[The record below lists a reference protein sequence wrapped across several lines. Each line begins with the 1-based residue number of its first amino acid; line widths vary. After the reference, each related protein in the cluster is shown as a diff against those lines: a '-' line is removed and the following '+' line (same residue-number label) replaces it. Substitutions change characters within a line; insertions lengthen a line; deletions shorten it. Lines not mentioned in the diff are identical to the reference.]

1 MKRKVVMF
9 LTCLFIGIGLASGQ
23 NRTVRG
29 NVTSAEDGLP
39 VVGASIIIDGTTIG
53 SVTDLDGNFTIAN
66 VPSSAKTMT
75 VSYVGMRTQKLEI
88 SSNVRIVLQPDAEMI
103 DEVIVVAY
111 GTSKKSS
118 FTGSA
123 QNIDGKKM
131 ELRPISSVTKGIEGQ
146 VTGVQVT
153 NSSGQPGSSPDIR
166 IRGFGSLNASN
177 SPLYVVD
184 GIPYDGALNA
194 INPSDIESMTILK
207 DASAGA
213 LYGARG
219 ANGVVMITTKKGK
232 EGKAQVTYRSN
243 VGWASRAGHD
253 YNNVDM
259 KEYTQLLYESL
270 RNGYIYTDGMPWA
283 DGEAAAR
290 AALKG
295 RMGGELYNPFKNY
308 TWDEI
313 IDPATGQV
321 RPDATP
327 AWNENWMDAVRHD
340 NAFRHEHQLSVNG
353 GSDRNKYMMS
363 FGYVNEDGILKATN
377 FQRYNTR
384 INLESKVTD
393 WFTANANVSLAHTV
407 TDYSTY
413 TGSAN
418 SNVWFTAQFAN
429 PLFPMY
435 LKNLDGTN
443 ALDANG
449 NPQLDYGENGR
460 PGTLTDF
467 NVLGGLL
474 DDKWSYK
481 RDIAGLRSGLVFG
494 SDSDSFGIFKGL
506 KLAINFGLDYTNT
519 LEMGYYNMH
528 HGNQAKQGGRISKEN
543 GRTQSYTF
551 NQLVTWTRSFGLHN
565 FNVLVGHEYYDYIYE
580 YLGAAKSNLVDGI
593 LELRPG
599 TTMQDADSYTSQYRI
614 NSFLSQFDYNF
625 DDKYYFKASLRQD
638 ASSRFYKDNHT
649 GTFWSLGANWRISKE
664 KFMQNVKWVDNLSF
678 KASYG
683 EQGNDD
689 LNSFYLWQ
697 SLYSLSYSNADNV
710 GGVISSLETKD
721 VTWEKNGNFNIG
733 LEGALFDRRLSFNVE
748 YYNKKTTDMLLEY
761 PMATSTGFDGYNAN
775 VGDMRNSGIEAEI
788 TVNPIRTKDFNWDIT
803 LMGSTVNNKVLKLTN
818 ETPEIISG
826 IYSVAKVGQEL
837 NTFYMI
843 KSAGVDPSNGSP
855 LYWAYEKDDEGN
867 RIDGTDY
874 ITSDRSV
881 ANNCKYY
888 LGSRIPDLYGSIATN
903 LSYKGFDL
911 SVMTTYSMGGKIFD
925 SLYSGG
931 MNVLYISQTWNRNEL
946 RRWQKPGDI
955 TDVPRVELGVAGA
968 QTDRYLI
975 DASYFAIKN
984 ITFGY
989 TFPTSWIRKAGL
1001 TGLRLYTS
1009 MDNLALFTHLD
1020 GMNPQN
1026 NFSGSTSYNYTPN
1039 KTLSV
1044 GLEVKF

>member
-75 VSYVGMRTQKLEI
+75 ISYVGMRTQKLEI

-153 NSSGQPGSSPDIR
+153 SSSGQPGSSPDIR
-166 IRGFGSLNASN
+166 IRGFGSVNASN
-177 SPLYVVD
+177 APLYVVD

-232 EGKAQVTYRSN
+232 EGKAQVTYRSS
-243 VGWASRAGHD
+243 VGWSSRAGHD

-259 KEYTQLLYESL
+259 KEFTQLYYESL
-270 RNGYIYTDGMPWA
+270 RNGFLYDDGMAWA
-283 DGEAAAR
+283 DAESAAR
-290 AALKG
+290 RGLKSKL
-295 RMGGELYNPFKNY
+295 GGELYNPFKNY
-308 TWDEI
+308 TWDTI

-321 RPDATP
+321 RPDATA
-327 AWNENWMDAVRHD
+327 AWDENWMESVKHN

-353 GSDRNKYMMS
+353 GSERNKYMMS
-363 FGYVNEDGILKATN
+363 FGYLNEDGILVTTN
-377 FQRYNTR
+377 FQRYNSR
-384 INLESKVTD
+384 VNLESKVTD
-393 WFTANANVSLAHTV
+393 WFTANANLSLTHTA
-407 TDYSTY
+407 TNYSAY
-413 TGSAN
+413 TSSAN
-418 SNVWFTAQFAN
+418 SNPWYTAQFVN

-449 NPQLDYGENGR
+449 NPQLDYGEKGR

-467 NVLGGLL
+467 SILGGLQ

-506 KLAINFGLDYTNT
+506 KLALNFGLDYTSQ
-519 LEMGYYNMH
+519 LQMGYYNMH
-528 HGNQAKQGGRISKEN
+528 HGNQAKQGGRISKAN
-543 GRTQSYTF
+543 TRTQSYTF

-565 FNVLVGHEYYDYIYE
+565 FNVLVGHEYYDYLNE
-580 YLGAAKSNLVDGI
+580 YLSAAKSNLVEGI

-614 NSFLSQFDYNF
+614 NSFLSQIDYNF

-638 ASSRFYKDNHT
+638 ASSRFYKENHT
-649 GTFWSLGANWRISKE
+649 GTFWSVGANWRISKE
-664 KFMQNVKWVDNLSF
+664 KFMQNVKWIDNLSF
-678 KASYG
+678 KSSYG
-683 EQGNDD
+683 EQGNDE
-689 LNSFYLWQ
+689 LNSLYLWQ
-697 SLYSLSYSNADNV
+697 SLYDLSYSNADNV
-710 GGVISSLETKD
+710 GGLISSLETKD
-721 VTWEKNGNFNIG
+721 VSWEKNGNFNIG

-748 YYNKKTTDMLLEY
+748 YYNRKTKDMLLEY
-761 PMATSTGFDGYNAN
+761 PMATSTGFSGYNAN
-775 VGDMRNSGIEAEI
+775 VGDMRNSGIEAEL
-788 TVNPIRTKDFNWDIT
+788 TVNPVRTKDFNWDIT

-818 ETPEIISG
+818 ETPEIIDG

-837 NTFYMI
+837 NTFYMV
-843 KSAGVDPSNGSP
+843 KSAGVNPDDGSP
-855 LYWAYEKDDEGN
+855 LYWAYEKDSDGN
-867 RIDGTDY
+867 RIEGSDY
-874 ITSDRSV
+874 ITSERSK
-881 ANNCKYY
+881 AENSKYY
-888 LGSRIPDLYGSIATN
+888 LGSRIPDLYGSISTN
-903 LSYKGFDL
+903 LTFKGFDL
-911 SVMTTYSMGGKIFD
+911 SVMTTYSLGGKIYD
-925 SLYSGG
+925 GLYSGS
-931 MNVLYISQTWNRNEL
+931 MNPLYVSGTWNRNAL
-946 RRWQKPGDI
+946 RRWAKPGDI
-955 TDVPRVELGVAGA
+955 TDVPRVQLGTQGA
-968 QTDRYLI
+968 ASDRYLI

-989 TFPTSWIRKAGL
+989 TFPASLIRKAGL

-1026 NFSGSTSYNYTPN
+1026 NFSGSTSFNYTPN
-1039 KTLSV
+1039 KTISV

>member
-1 MKRKVVMF
+1 M
-9 LTCLFIGIGLASGQ
+9 
-23 NRTVRG
+23 
-29 NVTSAEDGLP
+29 
-39 VVGASIIIDGTTIG
+39 VGASIIIDGTTIG

-166 IRGFGSLNASN
+166 IRGFGSLNAS
-177 SPLYVVD
+177 SAPLYVVD

-219 ANGVVMITTKKGK
+219 ANGVIMITTKKGK

-418 SNVWFTAQFAN
+418 SNVWYTAQFAN

-449 NPQLDYGENGR
+449 TPQLDYGENGR

-467 NVLGGLL
+467 NVLGG
-474 DDKWSYK
+474 Y
-481 RDIAGLRSGLVFG
+481 V
-494 SDSDSFGIFKGL
+494 
-506 KLAINFGLDYTNT
+506 
-519 LEMGYYNMH
+519 
-528 HGNQAKQGGRISKEN
+528 
-543 GRTQSYTF
+543 
-551 NQLVTWTRSFGLHN
+551 
-565 FNVLVGHEYYDYIYE
+565 
-580 YLGAAKSNLVDGI
+580 
-593 LELRPG
+593 
-599 TTMQDADSYTSQYRI
+599 
-614 NSFLSQFDYNF
+614 
-625 DDKYYFKASLRQD
+625 
-638 ASSRFYKDNHT
+638 
-649 GTFWSLGANWRISKE
+649 
-664 KFMQNVKWVDNLSF
+664 
-678 KASYG
+678 
-683 EQGNDD
+683 
-689 LNSFYLWQ
+689 
-697 SLYSLSYSNADNV
+697 
-710 GGVISSLETKD
+710 
-721 VTWEKNGNFNIG
+721 
-733 LEGALFDRRLSFNVE
+733 
-748 YYNKKTTDMLLEY
+748 
-761 PMATSTGFDGYNAN
+761 
-775 VGDMRNSGIEAEI
+775 
-788 TVNPIRTKDFNWDIT
+788 
-803 LMGSTVNNKVLKLTN
+803 
-818 ETPEIISG
+818 
-826 IYSVAKVGQEL
+826 
-837 NTFYMI
+837 
-843 KSAGVDPSNGSP
+843 
-855 LYWAYEKDDEGN
+855 
-867 RIDGTDY
+867 
-874 ITSDRSV
+874 
-881 ANNCKYY
+881 
-888 LGSRIPDLYGSIATN
+888 
-903 LSYKGFDL
+903 
-911 SVMTTYSMGGKIFD
+911 
-925 SLYSGG
+925 
-931 MNVLYISQTWNRNEL
+931 
-946 RRWQKPGDI
+946 
-955 TDVPRVELGVAGA
+955 
-968 QTDRYLI
+968 
-975 DASYFAIKN
+975 
-984 ITFGY
+984 
-989 TFPTSWIRKAGL
+989 
-1001 TGLRLYTS
+1001 
-1009 MDNLALFTHLD
+1009 
-1020 GMNPQN
+1020 
-1026 NFSGSTSYNYTPN
+1026 
-1039 KTLSV
+1039 
-1044 GLEVKF
+1044 

>member
-23 NRTVRG
+23 NRTIRG
-29 NVTSAEDGLP
+29 NVTSAEDGMP

-53 SVTDLDGNFTIAN
+53 TVTDLDGNFTIAN

-75 VSYVGMRTQKLEI
+75 VSYVGMKSQKVDVA
-88 SSNVRIVLQPDAEMI
+88 SNVRVVLQPDSEMI

-123 QNIDGKKM
+123 QSIDGKKM

-177 SPLYVVD
+177 APLYVVD
-184 GIPYDGALNA
+184 GIPYDAALNA
-194 INPSDIESMTILK
+194 INPADIESMTILK

-219 ANGVVMITTKKGK
+219 ANGVVLITTKKGK

-243 VGWASRAGHD
+243 VGWSSRAGHD

-259 KEYTQLLYESL
+259 LEYTQLLYEAI
-270 RNGYIYTDGMPWA
+270 RNDFLFDEGLAWGDA
-283 DGEAAAR
+283 EASAR
-290 AALKG
+290 AALGSK
-295 RMGGELYNPFKNY
+295 MGGERYNPFKNY
-308 TWDEI
+308 SWDNI
-313 IDPATGQV
+313 IDPNTGQV

-327 AWNENWMDAVRHD
+327 VWDENWMDAVKRD
-340 NAFRHEHQLSVNG
+340 NAFRHEHQLSING

-363 FGYVNEDGILKATN
+363 FGYLNEDGILLTTN

-384 INLESKVTD
+384 VNLESKVTD
-393 WFTANANVSLAHTV
+393 WFSANANVTLAHTI
-407 TDYSTY
+407 TNYSSY
-413 TGSAN
+413 TGTAY
-418 SNVWFTAQFAN
+418 SNVWSTAQFVN
-429 PLFPMY
+429 PLLPLY
-435 LKNLDGTN
+435 IKNMDGTN
-443 ALDANG
+443 ALDADG

-460 PGTLTDF
+460 PGTMSDF
-467 NVLGGLL
+467 SILGGLL

-481 RDIAGLRSGLVFG
+481 RDVAGLRSGLVFG
-494 SDSDSFGIFKGL
+494 SDSDNFGIFKGL
-506 KLAINFGLDYTNT
+506 KLAINFGLDYTND
-519 LEMGYYNMH
+519 LRMGYYNMH
-528 HGNQAKQGGRISKEN
+528 HGNQAKSGGLISKSN
-543 GRTQSYTF
+543 NRYQSYTF

-565 FNVLVGHEYYDYIYE
+565 FNVLAGHEYYDYIYE
-580 YLGAAKSNLVDGI
+580 YLSASKSNLVDGI
-593 LELRPG
+593 YELRPG
-599 TTMQDADSYTSQYRI
+599 TTMQDADSYTSQYCI

-638 ASSRFYKDNHT
+638 ASSRFYKENHT

-664 KFMQNVKWVDNLSF
+664 KFMQNVKWIDNLSL

-697 SLYSLSYSNADNV
+697 SLYSLEYSNADQV
-710 GGVISSLETKD
+710 GGVITSLETKD
-721 VTWEKNGNFNIG
+721 LSWEKNGNFNIG
-733 LEGALFDRRLSFNVE
+733 LEGSLFDRHLSFNVE
-748 YYNKKTTDMLLEY
+748 YYNRKTSDMLLEY
-761 PMATSTGFDGYNAN
+761 PMATSTGFSGYNAN
-775 VGDMRNSGIEAEI
+775 VGDMRNSGVEAEL
-788 TVNPIRTKDFNWDIT
+788 TVNPIRTKDFNWDVT
-803 LMGSTVNNKVLKLTN
+803 FMGSTVKNKVLKLTD
-818 ETPEIISG
+818 ETPEIIDG
-826 IYSVAKVGQEL
+826 IYSVAKVGQAL
-837 NTFYMI
+837 NTFYMV
-843 KSAGVDPSNGSP
+843 KSAGVDPTDGSS
-855 LYWAYEKDDEGN
+855 LYWAYEKDEDGNMIEGSEYVTN
-867 RIDGTDY
+867 
-874 ITSDRSV
+874 DRSK
-881 ANNCKYY
+881 ANVSKYY
-888 LGSRIPDLYGSIATN
+888 LGSRIPDLYGSISTN

-911 SVMTTYSMGGKIFD
+911 SVMTTYSLGGKIYD
-925 SLYSGG
+925 GLYHSS
-931 MNVLYISQTWNRNEL
+931 MNVLYISNTWNRNAL

-955 TDVPRVELGVAGA
+955 TDVPRVRLGVTDL
-968 QTDRYLI
+968 QTDRDLI

-989 TFPTSWIRKAGL
+989 TFPAGLLRKAGINS
-1001 TGLRLYTS
+1001 LRLYTS

-1026 NFSGSTSYNYTPN
+1026 NFSGSTSYTYTPN

>member
-9 LTCLFIGIGLASGQ
+9 LACLFIGIGLASSQ
-23 NRTVRG
+23 NRTIRG
-29 NVTSAEDGLP
+29 NVTSAEDGMP

-53 SVTDLDGNFTIAN
+53 TVTDLDGNFTIAN

-75 VSYVGMRTQKLEI
+75 VSYVGMKSQKVDVA
-88 SSNVRIVLQPDAEMI
+88 SNVRIVLQPDTEMI

-123 QNIDGKKM
+123 QSIDGKKM

-177 SPLYVVD
+177 APLYVVD

-243 VGWASRAGHD
+243 VGWSSRAGND
-253 YNNVDM
+253 YNTVDM
-259 KEYTQLLYESL
+259 KEFTQLLYESL
-270 RNGYIYTDGMPWA
+270 RNGYVYDDGMLWSES
-283 DGEAAAR
+283 EAAAR
-290 AALKG
+290 AAMSTK
-295 RMGGELYNPFKNY
+295 MGGERYNPFKGY
-308 TWDEI
+308 TWGTI
-313 IDPATGQV
+313 IDAATGQV
-321 RPDATP
+321 QPDATP
-327 AWNENWMDAVRHD
+327 AWDENWMKAVKRD

-353 GSDRNKYMMS
+353 GSDRSKYLLS
-363 FGYVNEDGILKATN
+363 LGYLGEDGILQTTD

-384 INLESKVTD
+384 VNLESKVTD
-393 WFTANANVSLAHTV
+393 WFTASANVSLAHTV
-407 TDYSTY
+407 SDFSNYS
-413 TGSAN
+413 GSAT
-418 SNVWFTAQFAN
+418 SNVWYTAQFIN
-429 PLFPMY
+429 PMFPLY
-435 LKNLDGTN
+435 VKNMDGTN
-443 ALDANG
+443 ELDDKG
-449 NPQLDYGENGR
+449 NPQLDYGEYGR
-460 PGTLTDF
+460 PGSMSDF
-467 NVLGGLL
+467 SVLGGLL
-474 DDKWSYK
+474 DDKSYTK
-481 RDIAGLRSGLVFG
+481 RDIAGLRSSLVFG
-494 SDSDSFGIFKGL
+494 SDSDNFGIFKGL
-506 KLAINFGLDYTNT
+506 KLALNFGMDYTNSAQ
-519 LEMGYYNMH
+519 MNYMNMH
-528 HGNQAKQGGRISKEN
+528 HGNQANAGGLITKTN

-565 FNVLVGHEYYDYIYE
+565 FNVLAGHEFYDYKYE
-580 YLGAAKSNLVDGI
+580 YLAASKSNLVDGI

-638 ASSRFYKDNHT
+638 ASSRFYRDNHT

-697 SLYSLSYSNADNV
+697 SLYDLEYSNADNV
-710 GGVISSLETKD
+710 GAVIASLETKD
-721 VTWEKNGNFNIG
+721 LSWEKNGNFNIG

-748 YYNKKTTDMLLEY
+748 YYNKKTTDMLLSY

-775 VGDMRNSGIEAEI
+775 VGDMKNYGVEAEI

-803 LMGSTVNNKVLKLTN
+803 FMGSTVHNKVLKLTN

-826 IYSVAKVGQEL
+826 NYSIKEGSPI
-837 NTFYMI
+837 NTFYI
-843 KSAGVDPSNGSP
+843 AKSAGVDPSDGAQ
-855 LYWAYEKDDEGN
+855 LYWAYEKDDDGNMVEGSEYVTK
-867 RIDGTDY
+867 DKA
-874 ITSDRSV
+874 V
-881 ANNCKYY
+881 ASASKYY
-888 LGSRIPDLYGSIATN
+888 LGSRIPDLYGSISTN

-911 SVMTTYSMGGKIFD
+911 SVMTTYSIGGKIYD
-925 SLYSGG
+925 GLYSSS
-931 MNVLYISQTWNRNEL
+931 MNVLYINQTWNRNML

-955 TDVPRVELGVAGA
+955 TDVPRAQLGVAGIA
-968 QTDRYLI
+968 VDSYLI

-989 TFPTSWIRKAGL
+989 TFPAGLLRKAGINA
-1001 TGLRLYTS
+1001 LRLYTS

-1026 NFSGSTSYNYTPN
+1026 NFSGSTSYVYTPN